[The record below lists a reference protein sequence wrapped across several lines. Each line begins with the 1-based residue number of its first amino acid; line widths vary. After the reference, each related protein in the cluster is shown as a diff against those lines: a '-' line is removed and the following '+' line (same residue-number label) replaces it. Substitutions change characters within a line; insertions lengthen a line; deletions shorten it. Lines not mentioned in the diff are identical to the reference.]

1 MNPGASISGGSRSA
15 KAGELLAKK
24 ARVEEAK
31 QELSAARTELK
42 KAEDALAAARAEA
55 DRVTAAGEDLAERVR
70 ESSRL
75 LQETLSR
82 LNEGEVRR
90 TALAERREALARDL
104 TRLQGELNYLE
115 DAAAESEADAARLR
129 EEEERARGQLTAKEE
144 AKASAEARLSA
155 SRQDMT
161 EQKVAAAAGRE
172 KLQALQDSR
181 SRLNQ
186 EKEDA
191 AWEAEDRADML
202 SELAKAKEKLTADI
216 ALTESEISSLSR
228 RMLELSD
235 RLESD
240 REGLSAENER
250 QRQLEAAEKEQ
261 NQIKEKLSAESHQ
274 LQLRR
279 ERWQADFE
287 NEAAKLAEKF
297 ELDLARAKARVGET
311 PARTVMISRLNQ
323 TRKEMAALGEINP
336 GSIAEYKEVSE
347 RYAFLTGQ
355 RDDMVEAKANLNSV
369 IAEMDGI
376 MTGRF
381 KDAFR
386 RLSAAFDGS
395 FRRLFGG
402 GSAAMVMSEPEEPLT
417 TGVELRVDLPGKRVS
432 NYNLLSG
439 GEKSLI
445 GIALMFAMLE
455 VRQVPFCI
463 MDEVDAALDEANID
477 RFTAYLQDKAG
488 ASQFVMISHRQTTM
502 EAANALWGVTMEEE
516 GVSKVISV
524 RLTEA
529 LAG

>member
-1 MNPGASISGGSRSA
+1 MLEGDTVNPGASRSGGSRSA

-129 EEEERARGQLTAKEE
+129 QEEERARGQLTAKEE

-261 NQIKEKLSAESHQ
+261 NQIKEKLNAESHQ

-297 ELDLARAKARVGET
+297 ELDLARAQARVGET

-323 TRKEMAALGEINP
+323 TRK
-336 GSIAEYKEVSE
+336 
-347 RYAFLTGQ
+347 
-355 RDDMVEAKANLNSV
+355 
-369 IAEMDGI
+369 
-376 MTGRF
+376 
-381 KDAFR
+381 
-386 RLSAAFDGS
+386 
-395 FRRLFGG
+395 
-402 GSAAMVMSEPEEPLT
+402 
-417 TGVELRVDLPGKRVS
+417 
-432 NYNLLSG
+432 
-439 GEKSLI
+439 
-445 GIALMFAMLE
+445 
-455 VRQVPFCI
+455 
-463 MDEVDAALDEANID
+463 
-477 RFTAYLQDKAG
+477 
-488 ASQFVMISHRQTTM
+488 
-502 EAANALWGVTMEEE
+502 
-516 GVSKVISV
+516 
-524 RLTEA
+524 
-529 LAG
+529 